1 MLEELEGVNS
11 LVRLFAEGGF
21 RIGKKWLVERREGSE
36 AGRELHG
43 HTYIFVSYDVASK
56 RLVREREKE
65 REKKKGGRGRMKY
78 RGRVIGAGRN
88 YGDGERRHATARKR
102 GGSVRSDLLVKATA
116 DNRY

>member
-21 RIGKKWLVERREGSE
+21 RIGKKWLERREGSE

-56 RLVREREKE
+56 RLVRERERK
-65 REKKKGGRGRMKY
+65 REKKRKEGGEG
-78 RGRVIGAGRN
+78 
-88 YGDGERRHATARKR
+88 
-102 GGSVRSDLLVKATA
+102 
-116 DNRY
+116 